1 MNYPK
6 VSIITVC
13 YNAEETIEK
22 TIESVVNQSYPNL
35 EYVIIDGDS
44 KDKTKEIIRK
54 YSDRID
60 YFLSEPD
67 KGIYDAMMKGVKV
80 AKGEWVL
87 FRNSGDYFFEEDS
100 IKKVFDKY
108 VDDKGE
114 DFILS
119 NCRYTKGEYF
129 IDEEPAILHNSFYA
143 EMPVI
148 HPATFIRRTT
158 QLKYPFSIKYRNAAD
173 FCFFVK
179 AFKEGASYFYV
190 NEITAIM
197 DLSQGATADHYDVTL
212 KEDID
217 ILKCQGAPNEYIVKT
232 EKLLNRRKMIVWAKQ
247 HIPFFSPLYELHLKI
262 SGWSKIDM

>member
-1 MNYPK
+1 MSYPK

-13 YNAEETIEK
+13 YNAEDSIEK
-22 TIESVVNQSYPNL
+22 TIESVVSQSYPNL
-35 EYVIIDGDS
+35 EYIIIDGNS
-44 KDKTKEIIRK
+44 RDKTKKIIHK
-54 YSDRID
+54 YDDKID
-60 YFLSEPD
+60 YCLSEPD
-67 KGIYDAMMKGVKV
+67 KGIYDAMMKGVIA

-87 FRNSGDYFFEEDS
+87 FRNSGDLFFDEDS

-108 VDDKGE
+108 VEDKGE

-148 HPATFIRRTT
+148 HPATFIRRKT
-158 QLKYPFSIKYRNAAD
+158 QLKYPFSMKYRNAAD
-173 FCFFVK
+173 FHFFVK

-197 DLSQGATADHYDVTL
+197 DLAQGATADHFDITL
-212 KEDID
+212 KENID
-217 ILKCQGAPNEYIVKT
+217 ILKSLAAPGEYISRT
-232 EKLLNRRKMIVWAKQ
+232 ENFLKKRKIIEWAKR
-247 HIPFFSPLYELHLKI
+247 HLPFFSLLYKIHLNN
-262 SGWSKIDM
+262 SGWSKS